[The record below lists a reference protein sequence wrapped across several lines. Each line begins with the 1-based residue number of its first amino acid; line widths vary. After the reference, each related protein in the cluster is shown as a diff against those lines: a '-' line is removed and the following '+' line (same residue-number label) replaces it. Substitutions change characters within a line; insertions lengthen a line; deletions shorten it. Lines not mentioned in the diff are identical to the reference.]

1 MLAFSEEIA
10 TEKRAIRWVKR
21 ITFRYDSR
29 HFFTGTDAGP
39 FGTGWPWSVIVE
51 SSVATDVRALINE
64 GSVTRYQQRII
75 ALCFAVVAMDGMDIA
90 LMGFI
95 APALKVSWGVTT
107 QQLGAI
113 ISAALIG
120 LALGALFAGP
130 LADRFGRRVIIISSV
145 FFFGLWTLATAFSQ
159 NAEQMMLF
167 RFLTGL
173 GLGAAMPN
181 VGTLVAEYSPER
193 KRAFIITIVFC
204 GFTFGAAGGGFAA
217 SWLIPNYGWHAV
229 LVLGGLLPLLIVP
242 LLLKWLPESL
252 RFLLSRHAPAERIR
266 QIVEK
271 MAPGQVGLG
280 SQFALSEK
288 AQREGAVKLVLTRPY
303 LTGSVLLW
311 GSYFMGLFL
320 VYLIGS
326 WLPSLVK
333 DMGMTVTQAA
343 LVTAM
348 YQAGGTLG
356 SLFAGWM
363 MDRFNANLAL
373 AAIYF
378 TGAIAT
384 VAIGYAPAH
393 TLILSLVAFSSGFCL
408 NGANTGMNAL
418 SASYY
423 PTRARATGS
432 SWMHGVGRMGAILSA
447 FAGAQMLSMGWH
459 ITEVFSSLAIPA
471 VLTSLMLLA
480 KYRFGYQ
487 RSEE

>member
-1 MLAFSEEIA
+1 MESTA
-10 TEKRAIRWVKR
+10 AI
-21 ITFRYDSR
+21 
-29 HFFTGTDAGP
+29 
-39 FGTGWPWSVIVE
+39 
-51 SSVATDVRALINE
+51 DVRALINQ
-64 GSVTRYQQRII
+64 GSISRYQQRII

-95 APALKVSWGVTT
+95 APALKSDWGVSTH
-107 QQLGAI
+107 QLGAV

-120 LALGALFAGP
+120 LALGAMLAGP
-130 LADRFGRRVIIISSV
+130 LADRFGRRVVIISSV
-145 FFFGLWTLATAFSQ
+145 FFFGIWTLMTALSH
-159 NAEQMMLF
+159 NVDQMMLF

-173 GLGAAMPN
+173 GMGAAMPN

-193 KRAFIITIVFC
+193 KRAFIITVVFC

-217 SWLIPNYGWHAV
+217 SWLIPNFGWHAV
-229 LVLGGLLPLLIVP
+229 LVVGGILPLLMVP
-242 LLLKWLPESL
+242 ILLKGLPESV
-252 RFLLSRHAPAERIR
+252 RFLIARQAPAERIR
-266 QIVEK
+266 QIVAK
-271 MAPGQVGLG
+271 MVPDQALNGR
-280 SQFALSEK
+280 QFAMPEK
-288 AQREGAVKLVLTRPY
+288 PQCHGAARLVLSRPY
-303 LTGSVLLW
+303 LLGSTLLW
-311 GSYFMGLFL
+311 GAYFMGLFL

-348 YQAGGTLG
+348 YQAGGTVG

-384 VAIGYAPAH
+384 VAIGFAPAH
-393 TLILSLVAFSSGFCL
+393 TLVLSLVAFCSGFCL

-423 PTRARATGS
+423 PTHARATGS
-432 SWMHGVGRMGAILSA
+432 SWMHGVGRIGAILSA
-447 FAGAQMLSMGWH
+447 FAGAQMLSMGWN

-471 VLTSLMLLA
+471 VLTSLLLLA
-480 KYRFGYQ
+480 KYRYGY
-487 RSEE
+487 RR